1 LILNAAG
8 GYAPHISSTAPA
20 NALTLFQWFI
30 EALEILREHIR
41 SKATGQLV
49 GFEGAPT
56 EGLRLKVGAPAEV
69 WMTHRYGSGYKYDH
83 PVLSSYPLM
92 NRTSFDRIKLVD
104 TPFVIEFPENN
115 LDPGTFAQLGRDRE
129 NQIWYIK
136 GESCP

>member
-1 LILNAAG
+1 MGRGWPFTFPKRTTPLIGELDSERRG
-8 GYAPHISSTAPA
+8 R
-20 NALTLFQWFI
+20 WFI
-30 EALEILREHIR
+30 EALEILGEHIR

-56 EGLRLKVGAPAEV
+56 EGLRLKVGAPAKV
-69 WMTHRYGSGYKYDH
+69 WMTHRYGWGYK
-83 PVLSSYPLM
+83 
-92 NRTSFDRIKLVD
+92 IKLVD

-136 GESCP
+136 GD